1 MTVTILLV
9 LMATPTSKDSSKM
22 AGINLEGRA
31 NLVVEKE
38 RAQVVSTLKDMLELS
53 RQSAEE
59 NAKAREEAGITES
72 LAEPF
77 VRDTGDMV
85 RPEMRPVDM
94 VPSELSDIIADESTV
109 PLSEV
114 DPAADIASDLQV
126 IKQPDKDV
134 AAPET
139 SLRPQMRPD
148 RLGDKGFKIV
158 TNTSMKP
165 TFTLTNASL
174 LTKPEA
180 PERMDSLL
188 RGAFQTLQQNFGSE
202 LIINDALPKKGSTR
216 EKNTPN
222 SRHFHGDALDVSV
235 AGMSDSAKFKLVDA
249 AKKAGFKG
257 FGFGN
262 NILHIDMGKN
272 RGWSYGNDLFA
283 GKPVSDLIA
292 QIKAP

>member
-1 MTVTILLV
+1 MPFEIGDRAEFLDNETV
-9 LMATPTSKDSSKM
+9 
-22 AGINLEGRA
+22 
-31 NLVVEKE
+31 
-38 RAQVVSTLKDMLELS
+38 
-53 RQSAEE
+53 
-59 NAKAREEAGITES
+59 
-72 LAEPF
+72 
-77 VRDTGDMV
+77 
-85 RPEMRPVDM
+85 
-94 VPSELSDIIADESTV
+94 ADEEIVSVSSFADLLTLLEETTRSTSPAPVSEDPDRTGYQSTV
-109 PLSEV
+109 PEDQRIFEPEL
-114 DPAADIASDLQV
+114 DPAAVASDLQV

-148 RLGDKGFKIV
+148 GSDDKGFKIV

-188 RGAFQTLQQNFGSE
+188 RGAFQTLQQNFGAE
-202 LIINDALPKKGSTR
+202 LMINDALPKKGSTR

-222 SRHFHGDALDVSV
+222 SRHFHGDAVDVSV
-235 AGMSDSAKFKLVDA
+235 AGMSDSEKLKLVAA

-262 NILHIDMGKN
+262 NILHIDMGRN

-283 GKPVSDLIA
+283 GKPVSDLIT